1 MILKIKNLTKAFGGV
16 VAIADTSFSV
26 KPKQIYGIIGP
37 NGAGK
42 TTLFNVITGNYEA
55 TEGDVIFRNRTLL
68 GLKPHQ
74 IVRKGVAR
82 TFQNIRL
89 FKSMSVLDNVLIG
102 FDFQIRYGF
111 LEAITRFPRF
121 FTEEKR
127 AKKKAL
133 EILDYFDLAKYQN
146 NLATDLSYGQQRKVE
161 IARALATNPEML
173 LLDEPAAGMN
183 PAETKELASIITKA
197 RDDFDLTILLIEHD
211 MPFVNE
217 LCDEV
222 LVLDYGRV
230 IFEGSPKDAIKHE
243 DVISAYLG
251 DFVHDFS

>member
-1 MILKIKNLTKAFGGV
+1 MILQIKNLTKAFGGV
-16 VAIADTSFSV
+16 IAVADTSFTVNS
-26 KPKQIYGIIGP
+26 KEIYGIIGP

-55 TEGDVIFRNRTLL
+55 TKGEVLFRNRTLL

-74 IVRKGVAR
+74 IVRQGIAR

-102 FDFQIRYGF
+102 FDFQIRYSF
-111 LEAITRFPRF
+111 LEAVTRFPRF
-121 FTEEKR
+121 FGEEKR
-127 AKKKAL
+127 VKKRAL
-133 EILDYFDLAKYQN
+133 EILDYFDLSKYKD

-183 PAETKELASIITKA
+183 PAETSELASIITKA

-217 LCDEV
+217 LCDNV
-222 LVLDYGRV
+222 LVLDYGKV
-230 IFEGSPKDAIKHE
+230 IFEGVPDEAIKNE
-243 DVISAYLG
+243 EVITAYLG
-251 DFVHDFS
+251 DFIHGES